1 MDGSLATQHEQTE
14 DERVHAGEETGLEYG
29 GLRHSDLTGYGVDT
43 CGVWTRGGSLW
54 PYGLRQQ

>member
-29 GLRHSDLTGYGVDT
+29 GLRR
-43 CGVWTRGGSLW
+43 RGLEL
-54 PYGLRQQ
+54 GLDRVRG